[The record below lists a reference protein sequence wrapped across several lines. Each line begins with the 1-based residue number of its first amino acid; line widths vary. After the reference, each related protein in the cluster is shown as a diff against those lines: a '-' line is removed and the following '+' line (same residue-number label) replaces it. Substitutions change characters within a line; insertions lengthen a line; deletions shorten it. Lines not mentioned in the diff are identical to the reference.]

1 MLRVERLGDLTFTH
15 IRELVTDIVTVT
27 EEQMLTAVRLALEAR
42 LVAEPGGAVAVA
54 AALDGVDGIPQ
65 ATPSALL
72 SRCSPAAT
80 SVPNCWP
87 RCWPGKTPPTLG
99 SAMRTVL
106 AYSSARILLLVA
118 SLGLLYLAGARGLI
132 LLGLAIL
139 VSALASYVLLSR
151 QRDVM
156 SMSLS
161 RRMTKAE
168 AKAAEFRSRLED
180 GAAAEDVDDDE
191 QPPGSQR
198 PAGPRPVPPATV
210 TPS

>member
-1 MLRVERLGDLTFTH
+1 MV
-15 IRELVTDIVTVT
+15 
-27 EEQMLTAVRLALEAR
+27 TAVRWLALEAR
-42 LVAEPGGAVAVA
+42 LVAEPGGAAAVA
-54 AALDGVDGIPQ
+54 AALDGVDGDQQ
-65 ATPSALL
+65 ATPEAPVVAVL
-72 SRCSPAAT
+72 SGGNIAPDPLARVLAGKIP
-80 SVPNCWP
+80 P
-87 RCWPGKTPPTLG
+87 RLG

-156 SMSLS
+156 SVALS
-161 RRMTKAE
+161 RRLTKAE
-168 AKAAEFRSRLED
+168 AKAAEFRSRLEE
-180 GAAAEDVDDDE
+180 GTAAEDVDDDG
-191 QPPGSQR
+191 QLPGSQ
-198 PAGPRPVPPATV
+198 PPRATPSGATPPATV